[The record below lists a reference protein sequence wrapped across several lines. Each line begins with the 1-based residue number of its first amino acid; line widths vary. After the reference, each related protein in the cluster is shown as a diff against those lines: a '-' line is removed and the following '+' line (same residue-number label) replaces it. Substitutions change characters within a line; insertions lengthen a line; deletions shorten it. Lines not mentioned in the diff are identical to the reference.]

1 MPNFELIDNFFQV
14 TVLGFTAFIA
24 LILAYLHKSRRCLIL
39 SLAYACFFMGTL
51 YYVLCLCITGDVPQ
65 VFYVAEI
72 SWIASYFFFF
82 SLQIVRTENIRL
94 HFSPIPA
101 LCSVFIAAT
110 ILIFRFAGPS
120 YLVSGLFAI
129 PTSGIMYLSVFRLQC
144 NMKYWLTDFCFVICI
159 ILQVLL
165 YIVSMFIK
173 DYTRFNLYFAID
185 ISLTISLVTLLVL
198 NLQEVIKNDIH

>member
-94 HFSPIPA
+94 HFLLFLPY
-101 LCSVFIAAT
+101 VQ
-110 ILIFRFAGPS
+110 
-120 YLVSGLFAI
+120 YLLQLQYLF
-129 PTSGIMYLSVFRLQC
+129 S
-144 NMKYWLTDFCFVICI
+144 D
-159 ILQVLL
+159 
-165 YIVSMFIK
+165 
-173 DYTRFNLYFAID
+173 
-185 ISLTISLVTLLVL
+185 LLVRH
-198 NLQEVIKNDIH
+198 I